1 MKLEAVR
8 AFCTPF
14 YSEAGRAY
22 HNLHHVE
29 HMLVVLKSRTALP
42 LPLPLELA
50 VWGHDLIYD
59 PARNDN
65 EERSAQV
72 FGEWLTAQGTF
83 PDLRQEVEALIL
95 ATRHDTPPPTP
106 TAALIV
112 DADLAIFG
120 ASNADFR
127 VYEQA
132 IRQEYAF
139 VPWPAYRTGR
149 QAVLKHFLSRER
161 IYSTPEFAGLEAAAR
176 AHLEAAV
183 RKLAN
188 SLEK

>member
-1 MKLEAVR
+1 MKLAAVW

-29 HMLVVLKSRTALP
+29 HMLVALKSRTDL
-42 LPLPLELA
+42 LLPLELA

-72 FGEWLTAQGTF
+72 FGEWLTVQGAS
-83 PDLRQEVEALIL
+83 PELRQEVAALIL
-95 ATRHDTPPPTP
+95 ATRHDTPPQTP

-112 DADLAIFG
+112 DADLAVFG
-120 ASNADFR
+120 AADADFWA
-127 VYEQA
+127 YEQS

-139 VPWPAYRTGR
+139 VPWPAYRSGR
-149 QAVLKHFLSRER
+149 QAILQHFLSQEQV
-161 IYSTPEFAGLEAAAR
+161 YSTPEFAGLEAAAR
-176 AHLEAAV
+176 AHLEAAA
-183 RKLAN
+183 RKLAD
-188 SLEK
+188 SPEE

>member
-1 MKLEAVR
+1 MKLEEVR

-22 HNLHHVE
+22 HNLYHVE
-29 HMLVVLKSRTALP
+29 HMLVALKSRTT

-50 VWGHDLIYD
+50 VWSHDLIYD
-59 PARNDN
+59 PARDDN

-72 FGEWLTAQGTF
+72 FGEWLTAQGTS
-83 PDLRQEVEALIL
+83 PELRQAVEALIL
-95 ATRHDTPPPTP
+95 ATRHDTPPLTP

-112 DADLAIFG
+112 DADLAVFG
-120 ASNADFR
+120 AADADFWA
-127 VYEQA
+127 YEQA

-139 VPWPAYRTGR
+139 VPWPAYRSGR
-149 QAVLKHFLSRER
+149 QTVLKHFLSRER

-176 AHLEAAV
+176 AHLQAAT
-183 RKLAN
+183 RKLAD
-188 SLEK
+188 SPEE